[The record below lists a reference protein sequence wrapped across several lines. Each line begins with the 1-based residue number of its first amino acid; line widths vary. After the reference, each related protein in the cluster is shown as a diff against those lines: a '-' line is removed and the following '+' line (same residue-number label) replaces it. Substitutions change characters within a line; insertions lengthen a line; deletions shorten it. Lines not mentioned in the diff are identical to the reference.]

1 MKLLICIDDTDSL
14 DKSISTGGIAEII
27 IDEIE
32 KENLGK
38 CEAVTR
44 HQLLRHED
52 IPFTSHNSSMC
63 FRAYIDDFNYEKII
77 EKAIQLLYQYQAEGS
92 DPGLCV
98 VKEEELENPD
108 LLISYG
114 YSAQEKILTKEEA
127 YSLAA
132 KLKVHLIEHG
142 GTGLGVIGALA
153 GAGLRLSGEDGEFKG
168 TVKLGKK
175 GTQVSIKDLEEYPF
189 IDEVR
194 VINGDKIDREKLV
207 ILGAKYKTIL
217 RGGKAIFLIDYDKE
231 QGENYYRS
239 CTKKEIRSY
248 KR

>member
-14 DKSISTGGIAEII
+14 DKSISTGRIAEII

-32 KENLGK
+32 KEHLGK

-63 FRAYIDDFNYEKII
+63 FRASIDACNYEKVV
-77 EKAIQLLYQYQAEGS
+77 KKTIQLLYQYQAAGS

-98 VKEEELENPD
+98 VKEEELDNPE

-127 YSLAA
+127 YSLAT
-132 KLKVHLIEHG
+132 KLKIHLTEHG

-168 TVKLGKK
+168 TVKLGKE
-175 GTQVSIKDLEEYPF
+175 GTLVSIGDLEEYPF

-194 VINGDKIDREKLV
+194 MLNGDPMDRGKPV

-217 RGGKAIFLIDYDKE
+217 RNGKAIFLIDDAPE

-248 KR
+248 GR